1 MAWWMFTLLAPFARM
16 AECRVPCSVADRYSA
31 DSDVRTKA
39 KGTHGA
45 SALTSAIAPHEN
57 RRAASSAGAKHGPA
71 RFWAV
76 DLHVHTPASRDVDV
90 HTYGASDARQIVD
103 AAIAA
108 GLHAI
113 AVTDHNTAGW
123 CDAMAEAARDMAL
136 VVLPGVELSTAEG
149 HLLAIWEEGTP
160 AQFIE
165 DVLVELGV
173 LRADH
178 GDLHK
183 ALRTGFADTAK
194 VIATRGGL
202 AIAAHADREKGLLRI
217 PVADHVNQTLLDP
230 AIGAVEIV
238 DITEAERIKTRL
250 DGRRELAVVRSS
262 DTTAPGASIHVLHGI
277 GNRRTWIKAS
287 RPDLCGLQ
295 HALADPSLRVSL
307 AQPSA
312 PEHTVIESVTVT
324 GGFLDGQQFQ
334 FSCDLNC
341 LLGGTGAGKSLLIE
355 LVRFV
360 LDQQTDAGDFP
371 QVRKEVE
378 SRLKYALT
386 SGSTVEVVLT
396 RGHARCLV
404 RRAYFE
410 DGSTQPEFTGDTE
423 QLTGLSGRIAITGFS
438 QSEVIEYARTPVGRM
453 ALIDAA
459 LDLTEFEIRETDA
472 VTRLTDNG
480 RLIGSLESKIAQ
492 ARGKLQTL
500 PDVEKRLEEL
510 SGLFDGETIKMQAKW
525 SAEKALFEP
534 VVGIPELKVTAR
546 TDSGDK
552 FRGSAAIADNQD
564 LYKRAQAAY
573 TQLREA
579 IDAANAQLAQILLM
593 VNKELVAIRQEWLDR
608 YRQFDREL
616 ADAVSRIDVDN
627 KGLAA
632 LRTRL
637 VELQTEKAKLD
648 AQQTQLNDE
657 FLPNLTTATTYRE
670 ELIAE
675 LLEGRKARRRRRA
688 DRIKA
693 LNKLMGGIVRIKM
706 LPENDD
712 SAYLADLSA
721 IAKGSRLRAQ
731 VLQQICEKSTPVKLV
746 RSFLADDV
754 DGVHVA
760 TGAERKHIET
770 LFEYVRE
777 KGAIEDF
784 LRMQTLDLHDGL
796 SVDFR
801 KHSNDGYVPIERLA
815 HGQKCT
821 AILIIALADG
831 NDPLIIDQPEDAL
844 HAPWI
849 EEYLVAKLRDLR
861 GSRQYIFA
869 TRSPGLVVSADA
881 EMIITLT
888 SDANNGVVEATGSLE
903 RHDLNVLTLYHLEGG
918 PVPFKRRT
926 VKLSSSMN

>member
-1 MAWWMFTLLAPFARM
+1 M
-16 AECRVPCSVADRYSA
+16 
-31 DSDVRTKA
+31 
-39 KGTHGA
+39 
-45 SALTSAIAPHEN
+45 SALTSATAPSEGV
-57 RRAASSAGAKHGPA
+57 RAASPSGGKHGPA

-76 DLHVHTPASRDVDV
+76 DLHVHTPASRDVDAF
-90 HTYGASDARQIVD
+90 TYGASEARQVVD

-108 GLHAI
+108 GLHAV

-123 CDAMAEAARDMAL
+123 CDAMAEAARGTPL

-165 DVLVELGV
+165 DVLVELGI
-173 LRADH
+173 LRVDH

-183 ALRTGFADTAK
+183 ALRTGFAETAK
-194 VIATRGGL
+194 IIAARGGL

-217 PVADHVNQTLLDP
+217 PVADHVNQTMLDP
-230 AIGAVEIV
+230 AIAAVEIV
-238 DITEAERIKTRL
+238 DLAEAERIRIRL
-250 DGRRELAVVRSS
+250 DGKRDLAVVRSS
-262 DTTAPGASIHVLHGI
+262 DTTAPGASAHVLHGI

-287 RPDLCGLQ
+287 RPDLRGLR
-295 HALADPSLRVSL
+295 HALADPSLRIRLVEP
-307 AQPSA
+307 AM

-324 GGFLDGQQFQ
+324 GGFLDGQQFE
-334 FSCDLNC
+334 FSGDLNC

-355 LVRFV
+355 LVRFA
-360 LDQQTDAGDFP
+360 LDQQTDADDFP

-396 RGHARCLV
+396 RGRARCIV

-410 DGSTQPEFTGDTE
+410 DGSTQPEFVGDAE
-423 QLTGLSGRIAITGFS
+423 QLIGLSGRIAITGFS

-459 LDLTEFEIRETDA
+459 LDLSEFEIREADA
-472 VTRLTDNG
+472 VARLNDNG
-480 RLIGSLESKIAQ
+480 RLISGLESKIAQ
-492 ARGKLQTL
+492 AKQKLQTL
-500 PDVEKRLEEL
+500 PDVEKRLAEL
-510 SGLFDGETIKMQAKW
+510 SDLFDRETVKMQANW
-525 SAEKALFEP
+525 SSEKALFDTL
-534 VVGIPELKVTAR
+534 VGIPELKVAAPTAG
-546 TDSGDK
+546 GDK
-552 FRGSAAIADNQD
+552 FRGSAAVAGNQD
-564 LYKRAQAAY
+564 LYERAQAAY
-573 TQLREA
+573 TQLNEA
-579 IDAANAQLAQILLM
+579 IDAANAQLSEALLV
-593 VNKELVAIRQEWLDR
+593 VNKELTAIRQEWLDR
-608 YRQFDREL
+608 YKQFDRQL
-616 ADAVSRIDVDN
+616 AEAVSRIDVDN
-627 KGLAA
+627 KGLSA

-637 VELQTEKAKLD
+637 IELQTEKAKLNT
-648 AQQTQLNDE
+648 QQTQLNE
-657 FLPNLTTATTYRE
+657 ELLPSLTTAKAYRE
-670 ELIAE
+670 ELISE
-675 LLEGRKARRRRRA
+675 LLDARKARRRRRE

-721 IAKGSRLRAQ
+721 IAKGSRLRSPI
-731 VLQQICEKSTPVKLV
+731 LQQICQESTPVKLV
-746 RSFLADDV
+746 RSFLAGDV
-754 DGVHVA
+754 DGVCAA
-760 TGAERKHIET
+760 TGVERKHIET
-770 LFEYVRE
+770 LFEHVTE
-777 KGAIEDF
+777 KGTIEDF

-796 SVDFR
+796 SVEFR

-888 SDANNGVVEATGSLE
+888 SDATNGVIEATGSLE
-903 RHDLNVLTLYHLEGG
+903 RHDLNVLALYHLEGG

-926 VKLSSSMN
+926 VKLASSMS

>member
-1 MAWWMFTLLAPFARM
+1 MT
-16 AECRVPCSVADRYSA
+16 
-31 DSDVRTKA
+31 T
-39 KGTHGA
+39 A
-45 SALTSAIAPHEN
+45 SHEIS
-57 RRAASSAGAKHGPA
+57 RAASPTDAKHGPA

-90 HTYGASDARQIVD
+90 VTYGATEARQIVD

-108 GLHAI
+108 GLDAI
-113 AVTDHNTAGW
+113 AVTDHNTADW
-123 CDAMAEAARDMAL
+123 CDRMAEAARDTPL

-160 AQFIE
+160 AQIVE
-165 DVLVELGV
+165 DVLVELKI

-183 ALRTGFADTAK
+183 ALSTGFAETART
-194 VIATRGGL
+194 VAARGGL

-217 PVADHVNQTLLDP
+217 PVADHVTKTLLDP
-230 AIGAVEIV
+230 AIGAVEVV
-238 DITEAERIKTRL
+238 DIAEAERLKARL
-250 DGRRELAVVRSS
+250 GSRRELAVVRSS
-262 DTTAPGASIHVLHGI
+262 DTTASGASWHVLHGI
-277 GNRRTWIKAS
+277 GDRRTWIKAS
-287 RPDLCGLQ
+287 RPDLRGLR
-295 HALADPSLRVSL
+295 HAMADPALRVSL
-307 AQPSA
+307 VRPPA

-324 GGFLDGQQFQ
+324 GGFLDGQQFH

-355 LVRFV
+355 LVRFA
-360 LDQQTDAGDFP
+360 LDQQTDPVDFP
-371 QVRKEVE
+371 QVRKEVD

-396 RGHARCLV
+396 RGNARCLV

-410 DGSTQPEFTGDTE
+410 DGSTEPEFVGDTE

-459 LDLTEFEIRETDA
+459 LDLTEFEVRETDA
-472 VTRLTDNG
+472 ENRLNDNG
-480 RLIGSLESKIAQ
+480 RLIGSLESKITQ
-492 ARGKLQTL
+492 VREKLQTL

-510 SGLFDGETIKMQAKW
+510 SGLFDGETLKMQAKW
-525 SAEKALFEP
+525 SAEKALFET

-546 TDSGDK
+546 TDGADK
-552 FRGSAAIADNQD
+552 FRCSAAIVDNQD
-564 LYKRAQAAY
+564 LYERAQAAY
-573 TQLREA
+573 TQVREA
-579 IDAANAQLAQILLM
+579 IDAANAQLTQVLLM
-593 VNKELVAIRQEWLDR
+593 VNKELVAVRQEWLER

-648 AQQTQLNDE
+648 AQQAQLNDE
-657 FLPNLTTATTYRE
+657 FLPDLTTATTYRE
-670 ELIAE
+670 ELITE
-675 LLEGRKARRRRRA
+675 LLEVRKARRRRREE
-688 DRIKA
+688 RIKA

-712 SAYLADLSA
+712 SAYLTDLSA
-721 IAKGSRLRAQ
+721 IAKGSRLRAP
-731 VLQQICEKSTPVKLV
+731 VLQQICQRSTPVKLV

-754 DGVHVA
+754 DGVHDA

-770 LFEYVRE
+770 LFEHARE

-796 SVDFR
+796 SVEFR
-801 KHSNDGYVPIERLA
+801 KRPNDDYVPIERLA

-831 NDPLIIDQPEDAL
+831 TDPLIIDQPEDAL

-881 EMIITLT
+881 EMIITLI
-888 SDANNGVVEATGSLE
+888 SDASNGVVEATGSLE

-926 VKLSSSMN
+926 VKLGSSMD

>member
-1 MAWWMFTLLAPFARM
+1 MT
-16 AECRVPCSVADRYSA
+16 SA
-31 DSDVRTKA
+31 T
-39 KGTHGA
+39 A
-45 SALTSAIAPHEN
+45 SAGSS
-57 RRAASSAGAKHGPA
+57 RAASPAGTKRGPA

-76 DLHVHTPASRDVDV
+76 DLHVHTPASRDVDTQ
-90 HTYGASDARQIVD
+90 TYGASEPHQIVN
-103 AAIAA
+103 AAIDA

-123 CDAMAEAARDMAL
+123 CDRMAEAARDTTL
-136 VVLPGVELSTAEG
+136 VVLPGLELSTAEG
-149 HLLAIWEEGTP
+149 HLLAIWEEGTS
-160 AQFIE
+160 AQHIE

-173 LRADH
+173 LRSDH

-183 ALRTGFADTAK
+183 ALDKGFIDTAK
-194 VIATRGGL
+194 VITARGGL
-202 AIAAHADREKGLLRI
+202 AIPAHAEREKGLLRLA
-217 PVADHVNQTLLDP
+217 VADRINQTLLDD

-238 DITEAERIKTRL
+238 DLVEVERIKTRL
-250 DGRRELAVVRSS
+250 EGRRELAVVRSS
-262 DTTAPGASIHVLHGI
+262 DTTAPGASTHVLSGI
-277 GNRRTWIKAS
+277 GHRRTWIKAS
-287 RPDLCGLQ
+287 RPDLCGLR
-295 HALADPSLRVSL
+295 HALADPALRVRLEEPMAS
-307 AQPSA
+307 
-312 PEHTVIESVTVT
+312 EHTVIESVTVT
-324 GGFLDGQQFQ
+324 GGFLDGQQFE

-355 LVRFV
+355 LVRFT
-360 LDQQTDAGDFP
+360 LDQQTDADDFP
-371 QVRKEVE
+371 QVRREVE

-410 DGSTQPEFTGDTE
+410 DGSTQPEFIGDAE
-423 QLTGLSGRIAITGFS
+423 QMTGLSGRIAITGFS
-438 QSEVIEYARTPVGRM
+438 QGEVIEYARTPVGRM

-472 VTRLTDNG
+472 VSQLNDNG
-480 RLIGSLESKIAQ
+480 RLIGSLETKIAQ
-492 ARGKLQTL
+492 ARARLETL
-500 PDVEKRLEEL
+500 PEVEKRLEEL

-525 SAEKALFEP
+525 SAESALFEP

-546 TDSGDK
+546 TDSGEK
-552 FRGSAAIADNQD
+552 FRVSAAIAENQD
-564 LYKRAQAAY
+564 LYQRAQTAY
-573 TQLREA
+573 AQLREA
-579 IDAANAQLAQILLM
+579 IEAANAQLAQVLLV
-593 VNKELVAIRQEWLDR
+593 VNKELVDIRQEWHDR
-608 YRQFDREL
+608 YRQFDHEL
-616 ADAVSRIDVDN
+616 AEAVSRIDVDN

-648 AQQTQLNDE
+648 AQQAQLDDE
-657 FLPNLTTATTYRE
+657 FVPNLATATSYRE
-670 ELIAE
+670 EVIAE
-675 LLEGRKARRRRRA
+675 LIEARKARRRRRE

-706 LPENDD
+706 LSENDD
-712 SAYLADLSA
+712 SAYLTELTA

-731 VLQQICEKSTPVKLV
+731 VLQMICEGSIPVKLV

-754 DGVHVA
+754 DGVCDA
-760 TGAERKHIET
+760 TGAERKHVET

-777 KGAIEDF
+777 KGTTEDF

-796 SVDFR
+796 SVEFR
-801 KHSNDGYVPIERLA
+801 KHANDGYVAIERLA

-831 NDPLIIDQPEDAL
+831 NEPLIIDQPEDAL

-903 RHDLNVLTLYHLEGG
+903 RHDLNTLALYHLEGG

-926 VKLSSSMN
+926 VKLGSSML

>member
-1 MAWWMFTLLAPFARM
+1 M
-16 AECRVPCSVADRYSA
+16 S
-31 DSDVRTKA
+31 
-39 KGTHGA
+39 
-45 SALTSAIAPHEN
+45 
-57 RRAASSAGAKHGPA
+57 AKHGPA

-90 HTYGASDARQIVD
+90 HTYGATEPRQIVD

-123 CDAMAEAARDMAL
+123 CDRMAEAARDTTL
-136 VVLPGVELSTAEG
+136 VVLPGLELSTAEG

-160 AQFIE
+160 AQHLE

-173 LRADH
+173 VRADH

-183 ALRTGFADTAK
+183 ALDKGFADTAK
-194 VIATRGGL
+194 IIAARGGM
-202 AIAAHADREKGLLRI
+202 AIPAHADREKGLLRLA
-217 PVADHVNQTLLDP
+217 VADRINQTLLDD
-230 AIGAVEIV
+230 AISAVEIV
-238 DITEAERIKTRL
+238 DVTEAERIKARL
-250 DGRRELAVVRSS
+250 DRRRDLALVRSS
-262 DTTAPGASIHVLHGI
+262 DTTAPGVSWHVLRGI
-277 GNRRTWIKAS
+277 GHRRTWIKAS
-287 RPDLCGLQ
+287 RPDLRGLR
-295 HALADPSLRVSL
+295 HALADPELRVRL
-307 AQPSA
+307 DEPGA

-355 LVRFV
+355 LVRFA

-371 QVRKEVE
+371 QVRKEVD

-410 DGSTQPEFTGDTE
+410 DGSTQPEFIGDTE
-423 QLTGLSGRIAITGFS
+423 QLTGLAGRIAITGFS

-459 LDLTEFEIRETDA
+459 LDLNECEIRESDA
-472 VTRLTDNG
+472 VGRLNDNG

-492 ARGKLQTL
+492 ARARLETL

-534 VVGIPELKVTAR
+534 VVGIPELKIKAR
-546 TDSGDK
+546 TDGGDK

-564 LYKRAQAAY
+564 LYQRVQAAY
-573 TQLREA
+573 KQLQEA
-579 IDAANAQLAQILLM
+579 IEAANAQVAQVLLV
-593 VNKELVAIRQEWLDR
+593 VNKELVAVRQEWLER
-608 YRQFDREL
+608 YRKFDQEL
-616 ADAVSRIDVDN
+616 AEAVSQIDVDN

-648 AQQTQLNDE
+648 AQRTQLNDE
-657 FLPNLTTATTYRE
+657 FLPNLVAATTYRE

-675 LLEGRKARRRRRA
+675 LLEARKARRRRREE
-688 DRIKA
+688 RIKA

-706 LPENDD
+706 LSENDD
-712 SAYLADLSA
+712 SAYLADLTA
-721 IAKGSRLRAQ
+721 IAKGSRLRAP
-731 VLQQICEKSTPVKLV
+731 VLQLICEKTLPVKLV

-754 DGVHVA
+754 DGVCTA
-760 TGAERKHIET
+760 TGAERKHVET
-770 LFEYVRE
+770 LFEHVRE
-777 KGAIEDF
+777 KGIIEDF

-796 SVDFR
+796 SVEFR
-801 KHSNDGYVPIERLA
+801 KHANDGYVPIERLA

-861 GSRQYIFA
+861 GGRQYIFA

-903 RHDLNVLTLYHLEGG
+903 RHDLNALTLYHLEGG

-926 VKLSSSMN
+926 VKLGSSMN

>member
-1 MAWWMFTLLAPFARM
+1 M
-16 AECRVPCSVADRYSA
+16 
-31 DSDVRTKA
+31 
-39 KGTHGA
+39 
-45 SALTSAIAPHEN
+45 
-57 RRAASSAGAKHGPA
+57 
-71 RFWAV
+71 
-76 DLHVHTPASRDVDV
+76 HTPASRDVDV
-90 HTYGASDARQIVD
+90 RTYGASEPRQIVD

-113 AVTDHNTAGW
+113 AVTDHNTADW
-123 CDAMAEAARDMAL
+123 CDRMTEAACGTTL
-136 VVLPGVELSTAEG
+136 VVLPGLELSTAEG

-160 AQFIE
+160 AQHLE

-173 LRADH
+173 LRPDH
-178 GDLHK
+178 GELHK
-183 ALRTGFADTAK
+183 ALEKGFTEAAK
-194 VIATRGGL
+194 VITTRGGL
-202 AIAAHADREKGLLRI
+202 AIPAHADREKGLLRLA
-217 PVADHVNQTLLDP
+217 VADRISQTLLDD
-230 AIGAVEIV
+230 AIGAVEMV
-238 DITEAERIKTRL
+238 DITEAERIKARL
-250 DGRRELAVVRSS
+250 VGRRELAVIRSS
-262 DTTAPGASIHVLHGI
+262 DTTAPGASTHVLHGI
-277 GNRRTWIKAS
+277 GHRRTWIKAS
-287 RPDLCGLQ
+287 RPDLCGLR
-295 HALADPSLRVSL
+295 HALADPALRVSL
-307 AQPSA
+307 EEPTA
-312 PEHTVIESVTVT
+312 PEHTAIESVTVT
-324 GGFLDGQQFQ
+324 GGFLDGQQFR
-334 FSCDLNC
+334 FSYDLNC

-355 LVRFV
+355 LVRFA

-396 RGHARCLV
+396 RGRARCLV

-410 DGSTQPEFTGDTE
+410 DGSTQPEFIGDTE

-459 LDLTEFEIRETDA
+459 LDLTEFEMREPEA
-472 VTRLTDNG
+472 VTRLNENG
-480 RLIGSLESKIAQ
+480 GLISSLENKITQ
-492 ARGKLQTL
+492 TRTRLETL
-500 PDVEKRLEEL
+500 PEVEKRLDEL
-510 SGLFDGETIKMQAKW
+510 SGLFDGETIKMQSKW

-534 VVGIPELKVTAR
+534 LVGIPELKVIAR
-546 TDSGDK
+546 TDSGER
-552 FRGSAAIADNQD
+552 FRVPAAIVDNQD
-564 LYKRAQAAY
+564 LYQRAQAAY
-573 TQLREA
+573 AQLRDA
-579 IDAANAQLAQILLM
+579 IEETNAQLAQVLLV
-593 VNKELVAIRQEWLDR
+593 VNKELADIRQVWIER
-608 YRQFDREL
+608 YRQFDAEL
-616 ADAVSRIDVDN
+616 AEAVSRIDIDN
-627 KGLAA
+627 RGLAA

-637 VELQTEKAKLD
+637 IELQTEKAKLD

-657 FLPNLTTATTYRE
+657 FLPSLAAATSYRE

-675 LLEGRKARRRRRA
+675 LIEARKARRRRRE

-712 SAYLADLSA
+712 SAYLTDLTA
-721 IAKGSRLRAQ
+721 IAKGSRLRGP
-731 VLQQICEKSTPVKLV
+731 VLQLICKESTPVKLV

-754 DGVHVA
+754 DGVCAA
-760 TGAERKHIET
+760 TGAERRHVET
-770 LFEYVRE
+770 LFEHVRE
-777 KGAIEDF
+777 KGAIEEF

-796 SVDFR
+796 SVEFR
-801 KHSNDGYVPIERLA
+801 KHANDGYVAIERLA

-888 SDANNGVVEATGSLE
+888 SDATNGVVEATGSLE
-903 RHDLNVLTLYHLEGG
+903 RHDLNTLALYHLEGG
-918 PVPFKRRT
+918 PIPFKRRT
-926 VKLSSSMN
+926 VKLGSSMM

>member
-1 MAWWMFTLLAPFARM
+1 MITR
-16 AECRVPCSVADRYSA
+16 S
-31 DSDVRTKA
+31 
-39 KGTHGA
+39 
-45 SALTSAIAPHEN
+45 SALTSATAPTGSS
-57 RRAASSAGAKHGPA
+57 RAALSAGARHGPA

-90 HTYGASDARQIVD
+90 HTYGATEPREVVD

-113 AVTDHNTAGW
+113 AITDHNTADW
-123 CDAMAEAARDMAL
+123 CDKMADAARDTTL
-136 VVLPGVELSTAEG
+136 VVLPGLELSTAEG
-149 HLLAIWEEGTP
+149 HLIAIWEEGTP
-160 AQFIE
+160 AQHIE

-173 LRADH
+173 VRADH

-183 ALRTGFADTAK
+183 ALDKGFADTAK
-194 VIATRGGL
+194 VIAARSGL
-202 AIAAHADREKGLLRI
+202 AIPAHADREKGLLRLA
-217 PVADHVNQTLLDP
+217 VADRINQTLLND

-238 DITEAERIKTRL
+238 DLAEAERIKARL

-262 DTTAPGASIHVLHGI
+262 DTTASGASTHVLHGI
-277 GNRRTWIKAS
+277 GHRRTWIKAS
-287 RPDLCGLQ
+287 RPDLCGLR
-295 HALADPSLRVSL
+295 HALADPALRVRL
-307 AQPSA
+307 EEPTA
-312 PEHTVIESVTVT
+312 PQHTVIESVTVT
-324 GGFLDGQQFQ
+324 GGFLDGQRFQ

-355 LVRFV
+355 LVRFA

-371 QVRKEVE
+371 QVRKEVD

-386 SGSTVEVVLT
+386 SGSTVEVMLT
-396 RGHARCLV
+396 RGTARCLV

-410 DGSTQPEFTGDTE
+410 DGSTQPEFIGDTE

-459 LDLTEFEIRETDA
+459 LDLTEFEVRETDT
-472 VTRLTDNG
+472 VNRLNDNG
-480 RLIGSLESKIAQ
+480 RYIGSLEAKIVQ
-492 ARGKLQTL
+492 ARLKLQNR
-500 PDVEKRLEEL
+500 PEVEKRLDEL
-510 SGLFDGETIKMQAKW
+510 SGLFDGETVKMQASW

-534 VVGIPELKVTAR
+534 LVGIPELKVTAR
-546 TDSGDK
+546 TDGGDK
-552 FRGSAAIADNQD
+552 FGGSATVESNHD
-564 LYKRAQAAY
+564 LYERVQAAY
-573 TQLREA
+573 AQLSA
-579 IDAANAQLAQILLM
+579 AVDTANAQLAQVQIA
-593 VNKELVAIRQEWLDR
+593 VNKELVAIQQEWLER
-608 YRQFDREL
+608 YRRFDRQL
-616 ADAVSRIDVDN
+616 AEAVNNIDVEN

-637 VELQTEKAKLD
+637 VDLQTEKAKLD
-648 AQQTQLNDE
+648 AQQSQLDDE
-657 FLPNLTTATTYRE
+657 LLPNLTAATTYRE

-675 LLEGRKARRRRRA
+675 LIEGRKARRRQRA
-688 DRIKA
+688 ERIKA

-706 LPENDD
+706 LSENDD
-712 SAYLADLSA
+712 SAYLADLTA
-721 IAKGSRLRAQ
+721 IAQGTRLREPVRQ
-731 VLQQICEKSTPVKLV
+731 LICQNSTPVKLV

-754 DGVHVA
+754 EGVCAA
-760 TGAERKHIET
+760 TGAERKHVET
-770 LFEYVRE
+770 LFEHVRE
-777 KGAIEDF
+777 KGTIENF

-796 SVDFR
+796 SVEFR
-801 KHSNDGYVPIERLA
+801 KHANDGYVPIERLA

-861 GSRQYIFA
+861 GGRQYIFA

-888 SDANNGVVEATGSLE
+888 SDAANGVVEATGSLE
-903 RHDLNVLTLYHLEGG
+903 RYDLNVLTLYHLEGG

-926 VKLSSSMN
+926 VKLGSSVN

>member
-1 MAWWMFTLLAPFARM
+1 M
-16 AECRVPCSVADRYSA
+16 
-31 DSDVRTKA
+31 
-39 KGTHGA
+39 
-45 SALTSAIAPHEN
+45 
-57 RRAASSAGAKHGPA
+57 
-71 RFWAV
+71 
-76 DLHVHTPASRDVDV
+76 
-90 HTYGASDARQIVD
+90 HTYGASEPREIVD
-103 AAIAA
+103 AAITA

-123 CDAMAEAARDMAL
+123 CDRMAEAARDTTL
-136 VVLPGVELSTAEG
+136 VVLPGLELSTAEG
-149 HLLAIWEEGTP
+149 HLLAVWEEGTP
-160 AQFIE
+160 AQHLE

-173 LRADH
+173 VRADH

-183 ALRTGFADTAK
+183 ALDKGFADTAK
-194 VIATRGGL
+194 IIAARGGL
-202 AIAAHADREKGLLRI
+202 AIPAHADREKGLLRLA
-217 PVADHVNQTLLDP
+217 VADRINQTLLDD

-238 DITEAERIKTRL
+238 DLAEAEKLKVRVK
-250 DGRRELAVVRSS
+250 GRRELAVVRSS
-262 DTTAPGASIHVLHGI
+262 DTTASGASCHVLHGI
-277 GNRRTWIKAS
+277 GHRRTWIKAS
-287 RPDLCGLQ
+287 RPDLCGLR
-295 HALADPSLRVSL
+295 HALADPALRVRL
-307 AQPSA
+307 DKPGV

-355 LVRFV
+355 LVRFA
-360 LDQQTDAGDFP
+360 LDQQTDVGDFP
-371 QVRKEVE
+371 QVRNEVD

-410 DGSTQPEFTGDTE
+410 DGSTQPEFIGDTE

-438 QSEVIEYARTPVGRM
+438 QGEVIEYARTPVGRM

-459 LDLTEFEIRETDA
+459 LDLTEFEIREADA
-472 VTRLTDNG
+472 ADRLDDNG

-492 ARGKLQTL
+492 VRARLETL
-500 PDVEKRLEEL
+500 PDVENRLAEL

-552 FRGSAAIADNQD
+552 FRRSSAIADNRD
-564 LYKRAQAAY
+564 LYQRAQAAY
-573 TQLREA
+573 SQLREA
-579 IDAANAQLAQILLM
+579 IEAANAQLAQVLLV
-593 VNKELVAIRQEWLDR
+593 VNKELVAIRQEWLER
-608 YRQFDREL
+608 YQTFDREL
-616 ADAVSRIDVDN
+616 AEAVSRIDVDN

-657 FLPNLTTATTYRE
+657 LLPNLTTATSYRE
-670 ELIAE
+670 ELLAE
-675 LLEGRKARRRRRA
+675 LIDARKARRKRRE

-706 LPENDD
+706 LSENDD
-712 SAYLADLSA
+712 SAYLAELTA
-721 IAKGSRLRAQ
+721 IAKGSHLRAP
-731 VLQQICEKSTPVKLV
+731 VLRVICEKTLPVKLV

-754 DGVHVA
+754 DGVCTA
-760 TGAERKHIET
+760 TGAERKHVET
-770 LFEYVRE
+770 LFEHVRE

-784 LRMQTLDLHDGL
+784 LRVQTLDLHDGL
-796 SVDFR
+796 SVEFR
-801 KHSNDGYVPIERLA
+801 KHANDGYVPIERLA

-831 NDPLIIDQPEDAL
+831 TDPLIIDQPEDAL

-861 GSRQYIFA
+861 GGRQYIFA

-888 SDANNGVVEATGSLE
+888 SDAKNGVVEATGSLE
-903 RHDLNVLTLYHLEGG
+903 RHDLNALTLYHLEGG

-926 VKLSSSMN
+926 VKLGSSMN

>member
-1 MAWWMFTLLAPFARM
+1 M
-16 AECRVPCSVADRYSA
+16 S
-31 DSDVRTKA
+31 
-39 KGTHGA
+39 
-45 SALTSAIAPHEN
+45 
-57 RRAASSAGAKHGPA
+57 AKHGPA

-90 HTYGASDARQIVD
+90 HTYGATEARQIVD

-123 CDAMAEAARDMAL
+123 CDRMAEAARDTTL
-136 VVLPGVELSTAEG
+136 VVLPGLELSTAEG
-149 HLLAIWEEGTP
+149 HLLAIWEVGTP
-160 AQFIE
+160 AQHLE

-173 LRADH
+173 VRADH
-178 GDLHK
+178 GDLQK
-183 ALRTGFADTAK
+183 ALDKGFGDTAK
-194 VIATRGGL
+194 IIAARGGL
-202 AIAAHADREKGLLRI
+202 AIPAHADREKGLLRLA
-217 PVADHVNQTLLDP
+217 VADRINQTLLDD
-230 AIGAVEIV
+230 AISAVEIV
-238 DITEAERIKTRL
+238 DVTEAERIKTRL
-250 DGRRELAVVRSS
+250 DGRRELALVRSS
-262 DTTAPGASIHVLHGI
+262 DTTAPGVSWHVLRGI
-277 GNRRTWIKAS
+277 GHRRTWIKAS
-287 RPDLCGLQ
+287 RPDLRGLR
-295 HALADPSLRVSL
+295 HALADPELRVRL
-307 AQPSA
+307 DEPGA

-324 GGFLDGQQFQ
+324 GGFLDGQQFR

-355 LVRFV
+355 LVRFA

-371 QVRKEVE
+371 QVRTEVD

-410 DGSTQPEFTGDTE
+410 DGSTQPEFIGDTE
-423 QLTGLSGRIAITGFS
+423 QLTGLAGRIAITGFS

-459 LDLTEFEIRETDA
+459 LDLTEFEIRESDA
-472 VTRLTDNG
+472 VGRLIDNG
-480 RLIGSLESKIAQ
+480 RLIGSLESKIGQ
-492 ARGKLQTL
+492 VRARLETL

-510 SGLFDGETIKMQAKW
+510 SGLFDGETIKMQARW

-534 VVGIPELKVTAR
+534 VVGIPELKITAR
-546 TDSGDK
+546 TEGGDK
-552 FRGSAAIADNQD
+552 FRGSAAVADNQD
-564 LYKRAQAAY
+564 LYQRVQAAY
-573 TQLREA
+573 KQLREA
-579 IDAANAQLAQILLM
+579 TEAANAQVAHVLLV
-593 VNKELVAIRQEWLDR
+593 VNKELVAVRQEWVER
-608 YRQFDREL
+608 YRKFDQEL
-616 ADAVSRIDVDN
+616 AEAVSRIDIDN

-648 AQQTQLNDE
+648 AQRTQLNDE
-657 FLPNLTTATTYRE
+657 FLPNLAVATTYRE

-675 LLEGRKARRRRRA
+675 LLEARKARRRRREE
-688 DRIKA
+688 RIKA

-706 LPENDD
+706 LSENDD
-712 SAYLADLSA
+712 SAYLADLTA
-721 IAKGSRLRAQ
+721 IAKGSRLRAP
-731 VLQQICEKSTPVKLV
+731 VLKLICEKTLPVKLV

-754 DGVHVA
+754 DGVCTA
-760 TGAERKHIET
+760 TGAERKHVET
-770 LFEYVRE
+770 LFDHVRE
-777 KGAIEDF
+777 KGIIEDF
-784 LRMQTLDLHDGL
+784 LRLQTLDLHDGL
-796 SVDFR
+796 SVEFR
-801 KHSNDGYVPIERLA
+801 KQANDGYVPIERLA

-861 GSRQYIFA
+861 GGRQYIFA

-926 VKLSSSMN
+926 VKLGSSMN